1 MKLLKKIAL
10 LLMVLTIPLSMTSC
24 KTSCKKY
31 DIENIGTISILDYEI
46 ENYPDVIAEVKY
58 ASDFLPAL
66 SDLSEYTNIRY
77 SYRERYYGLLFF
89 LPMFV
94 SEDVTLFVE
103 YPEDIYEQKKAE
115 TLANYEFITEEI
127 YDSDGDLKSPL
138 AQFEYKGYSFQADIN
153 EETVYAVKSFV
164 LVGYNDQANKIAY
177 CYFYDFD
184 LDVLAWSGEDPLTAM
199 HKFMDEHF
207 YWNDI
212 A

>member
-24 KTSCKKY
+24 KKH
-31 DIENIGTISILDYEI
+31 DIENIGIISILDDEM
-46 ENYPDVIAEVKY
+46 ENYPNVVAEVKY
-58 ASDFLPAL
+58 ASDFMPAL
-66 SDLSEYTNIRY
+66 SDLSDYTNIRY

-94 SEDVTLFVE
+94 SEGVTLFVE

-115 TLANYEFITEEI
+115 TLANYEFITEET
-127 YDSDGDLKSPL
+127 YNYDGDLTSPL

-153 EETVYAVKSFV
+153 EEMVYAVKSFV

-184 LDVLAWSGEDPLTAM
+184 IDLLAWSGEDPLTAM
-199 HKFMDEHF
+199 HEFMDEHF

>member
-1 MKLLKKIAL
+1 
-10 LLMVLTIPLSMTSC
+10 MTSC
-24 KTSCKKY
+24 KKH
-31 DIENIGTISILDYEI
+31 DIENIGIISILDDEI

-66 SDLSEYTNIRY
+66 SDLSDYTNIRY
-77 SYRERYYGLLFF
+77 SYRKRYYGLLFF

-94 SEDVTLFVE
+94 SEGVTLFVE

-115 TLANYEFITEEI
+115 TLANYEFIAEEI
-127 YDSDGDLKSPL
+127 YDDDGDLKSPL

-164 LVGYNDQANKIAY
+164 LVGHNDETNKIAY

-199 HKFMDEHF
+199 HRFMDGSF
-207 YWNDI
+207 YWND
-212 A
+212 AE

>member
-1 MKLLKKIAL
+1 MKLVKKIAL

-24 KTSCKKY
+24 KKY
-31 DIENIGTISILDYEI
+31 DIENIGTISILDCEI
-46 ENYPDVIAEVKY
+46 ENYPDVIAEVEY

-66 SDLSEYTNIRY
+66 SDLSDYTNIRY

-164 LVGYNDQANKIAY
+164 LVGYNDQANKLAY

-199 HKFMDEHF
+199 HKFMDEYF

>member
-1 MKLLKKIAL
+1 MKLLKKFIL
-10 LLMVLTIPLSMTSC
+10 LLMVFTMPLYMTSC
-24 KTSCKKY
+24 KKH

-46 ENYPDVIAEVKY
+46 ENYPDVIAEVEY
-58 ASDFLPAL
+58 ASDFMPAL

-77 SYRERYYGLLFF
+77 SYRERYYGFLFF

-94 SEDVTLFVE
+94 SEGVTLFVE

-115 TLANYEFITEEI
+115 TLANYEFIAEEI
-127 YDSDGDLKSPL
+127 YDDYDGDLKSPL

-153 EETVYAVKSFV
+153 EEMESTVKSFM
-164 LVGYNDQANKIAY
+164 LVGYNDETNKIAY

-184 LDVLAWSGEDPLTAM
+184 LDVLAWSGEVPLTAM
-199 HKFMDEHF
+199 RQFMDEHF
-207 YWNDI
+207 YWNDV

>member
-1 MKLLKKIAL
+1 
-10 LLMVLTIPLSMTSC
+10 MTSC
-24 KTSCKKY
+24 KKH
-31 DIENIGTISILDYEI
+31 DIEDIGIISILDDEI

-66 SDLSEYTNIRY
+66 SDLSDYTNIRY
-77 SYRERYYGLLFF
+77 SYRERYYGFLFF

-94 SEDVTLFVE
+94 SEGVTLFVE

-115 TLANYEFITEEI
+115 TLANYEFTSEEI
-127 YDSDGDLKSPL
+127 YDGDGNLKSPL
-138 AQFEYKGYSFQADIN
+138 SHFEYKGYSFQADIN
-153 EETVYAVKSFV
+153 EEMESTVKSFM
-164 LVGYNDQANKIAY
+164 LVGYNDETNKIVY

-199 HKFMDEHF
+199 HRFMDGSF

>member
-1 MKLLKKIAL
+1 MKLVKKIAL
-10 LLMVLTIPLSMTSC
+10 LLMILTIPLSMTSC
-24 KTSCKKY
+24 KKH
-31 DIENIGTISILDYEI
+31 DIENIGTISIIDDEI

-66 SDLSEYTNIRY
+66 SDLSDYTNIRY

-138 AQFEYKGYSFQADIN
+138 AQFEYTGYSFQADIN
-153 EETVYAVKSFV
+153 EEMVFAVKSFV

-199 HKFMDEHF
+199 HEFMDEYF

>member
-1 MKLLKKIAL
+1 MKLVKKIAL

-24 KTSCKKY
+24 KKY
-31 DIENIGTISILDYEI
+31 DIENIGTFSILDCEI

-66 SDLSEYTNIRY
+66 SDLSDYTNIRY
-77 SYRERYYGLLFF
+77 SYRKRYYGLLFF

-94 SEDVTLFVE
+94 SEGVTLFVE

-115 TLANYEFITEEI
+115 TLANYEFITEET
-127 YDSDGDLKSPL
+127 YNYDGDLKSPL

-153 EETVYAVKSFV
+153 EEMVYAVKSFV
-164 LVGYNDQANKIAY
+164 LVGYNDQANKLAY

-184 LDVLAWSGEDPLTAM
+184 IDALAWSREDPLTAM
-199 HKFMDEHF
+199 HEFMDGSF

>member
-1 MKLLKKIAL
+1 MKLVKKIAL
-10 LLMVLTIPLSMTSC
+10 LLMILTIPLCM
-24 KTSCKKY
+24 TSCKKY
-31 DIENIGTISILDYEI
+31 DIENIGTISIIDDEI
-46 ENYPDVIAEVKY
+46 ENYPDVIAEVEY

-66 SDLSEYTNIRY
+66 SDLSDYTNIRY
-77 SYRERYYGLLFF
+77 SYRKRYYSLLFF

-127 YDSDGDLKSPL
+127 YDSDGDLTSPL

-153 EETVYAVKSFV
+153 EEMVFAVKSFV
-164 LVGYNDQANKIAY
+164 LVGYNDQANKLAY

-184 LDVLAWSGEDPLTAM
+184 LDVLARSGEDPLTAM
-199 HKFMDEHF
+199 HEFMDEHF